1 VYKLQ
6 LDHHRQLYQAPQLL
20 PLLQRYSLIFTFFSI
35 KHPILYPFLQQQTGT
50 SVSTPSMQ
58 APQPTDVDAP
68 QPVVVEAQTK
78 RKALTDAEAQQKPTP
93 APASAPTPVDQPSEQ
108 TAPAQDT
115 SSAIIPQGP
124 TTDVVI
130 EDIPSASSAD
140 PSHDPLQA
148 APSSQ
153 AQEIALKQVNQSIT
167 WFIISPNIINRIS
180 NSLYFIGTRLSR

>member
-1 VYKLQ
+1 LFTIFSADTLYINIQ
-6 LDHHRQLYQAPQLL
+6 LSGCTSCSWIIIGNFTEHHNF
-20 PLLQRYSLIFTFFSI
+20 YSFLRGILSLFFIFPI
-35 KHPILYPFLQQQTGT
+35 KHPILYLFLQQQMDT
-50 SVSTPSMQ
+50 SVSTPIIQ
-58 APQPTDVDAP
+58 APQPIDVDAP
-68 QPVVVEAQTK
+68 QPVVVEAQQK
-78 RKALTDAEAQQKPTP
+78 RKALTDAEAQQKRQKPTP

-115 SSAIIPQGP
+115 SSAIVPQGP

-140 PSHDPLQA
+140 PSQDPLQA

-167 WFIISPNIINRIS
+167 
-180 NSLYFIGTRLSR
+180 

>member
-1 VYKLQ
+1 M
-6 LDHHRQLYQAPQLL
+6 
-20 PLLQRYSLIFTFFSI
+20 
-35 KHPILYPFLQQQTGT
+35 GT

-78 RKALTDAEAQQKPTP
+78 RKALTDAEAQQKRQKSTP
-93 APASAPTPVDQPSEQ
+93 APASAPTPVSQPSEQ

-124 TTDVVI
+124 TTDVII

-180 NSLYFIGTRLSR
+180 NSLYFTGTRFSR

>member
-1 VYKLQ
+1 
-6 LDHHRQLYQAPQLL
+6 
-20 PLLQRYSLIFTFFSI
+20 
-35 KHPILYPFLQQQTGT
+35 
-50 SVSTPSMQ
+50 
-58 APQPTDVDAP
+58 
-68 QPVVVEAQTK
+68 
-78 RKALTDAEAQQKPTP
+78 LTDAEAQQKRQKPTP
-93 APASAPTPVDQPSEQ
+93 APVSDPTPVDQPSEQ

-167 WFIISPNIINRIS
+167 WFIISSNIINRIS
-180 NSLYFIGTRLSR
+180 NSFYLIGTRLSR